1 MIRNLFIIGASGLA
15 LAIVGIGGAA
25 AVGGSDLAKHSW
37 TWVFD
42 DNEND
47 GVRVVREQ
55 LPAPITRTIEWAGGD
70 SLAIDI
76 PGKVVFI
83 QDASASGITIEGQKE
98 LAEKVTLSDGR
109 LRLDTPD
116 RRGSD
121 RSYVTWDASGI
132 RGWNERERLTIT
144 IRAPSV
150 KSFEL
155 FGHTNLLVRD
165 YNQPDLKLALTGS
178 ADAEVIGR
186 TQSITVDASGHAS
199 AELDEL
205 LTENATIRTSGNAD
219 VETSA
224 NGKVDVVATGNSSI
238 SFSRRPSELRQELSQ
253 EATVD
258 QD

>member
-42 DNEND
+42 DGEND
-47 GVRVVREQ
+47 GVRVVRDTP
-55 LPAPITRTIEWAGGD
+55 PAPITRQIEWAGGD
-70 SLAIDI
+70 SLAVDI
-76 PGKVVFI
+76 PGKVIFI
-83 QDASASGITIEGQKE
+83 QDPNATGITIEGQRG
-98 LAEKVTLSDGR
+98 LADKVTLSGGR

-121 RSYVTWDASGI
+121 KSYVTLDSSGI
-132 RGWNERERLTIT
+132 RGWSDRERLTIT
-144 IRAPSV
+144 VRAPAV

-155 FGHTNLLVRD
+155 YGHTNLLVRD
-165 YNQPDLKLALTGS
+165 YDQPELKLSLTGS
-178 ADAEVIGR
+178 SDVEVIGR
-186 TQSITVDASGHAS
+186 TTALTVDASGYGS

-253 EATVD
+253 EASVQ